1 MPNNIADFDWSSPVL
16 GEDDL
21 TLYPADTLDR
31 TKYAKFLHGYLVNN
45 ASNGGYV
52 LNLNAKWGA
61 GKTYF
66 INRWI
71 NSIKER
77 HPVVYVDA
85 WKQDYSDDPMLTV
98 VSSII
103 EAFNKQ
109 LPEGNQTASNIT
121 AQASRF
127 FKAAAPALMKGI
139 VKKATGVNIDAVTEE
154 ASEAETTSQASSDF
168 DGSSGAALAK
178 ALIQDHNEK
187 LESIKHLRKE
197 IKLLVEAVNAHN
209 PEYNDPAF
217 IFIDELDRCRPS
229 YAVEMLEVIK
239 HFFELDNI
247 IFVIATDTEQ
257 LQHAVKAVYGE
268 GFDAQTYLG
277 RFFRRRYS
285 LTELSR
291 YEFIDHVVQNKITL
305 ESRWEHHIPR
315 IKTLEGLSN
324 SISIVANHFELSLRD
339 TEQLVD
345 KFVAVLNNTDKTMN
359 PCLLLILFILR
370 DKHNDLYQNWMYTTT
385 KYTSFTGT
393 GNEAKDLSKVFHI
406 SNHGIDNAFYLAI
419 EENGGSSISYNLIG
433 ILEDMNTYSS
443 EWAYTELHEYKRNL
457 RNISSSSDYDEGN
470 YFEMNYK
477 LKSLALTAKKTD
489 YINWVELSVSFNE

>member
-1 MPNNIADFDWSSPVL
+1 MPDNIVDFDWSSPIL
-16 GEDDL
+16 GEDERI
-21 TLYPADTLDR
+21 LYPADTLDR
-31 TKYAKFLHGYLVNN
+31 TKYAKFLHNYLVNN

-71 NSIKER
+71 NSIKEK
-77 HPVVYVDA
+77 HPVVYVNA

-98 VSSII
+98 ISSILDT
-103 EAFNKQ
+103 FNEL
-109 LPEGNQTASNIT
+109 LPESNQTVSNIT
-121 AQASRF
+121 AKASRF

-139 VKKATGVNIDAVTEE
+139 VKKATGVNIDEVAEE
-154 ASEAETTSQASSDF
+154 AEEPSQASSDF
-168 DGSSGAALAK
+168 DGGSGSALAK
-178 ALIQDHNEK
+178 ALIDDHNEK
-187 LESIKHLRKE
+187 LESVKHLREE
-197 IKLLVEAVNAHN
+197 IKLLVKAVNAHN
-209 PEYNDPAF
+209 CEYNYPAF

-291 YEFIDHVVQNKITL
+291 YEFIDHVVQSKITL
-305 ESRWEHHIPR
+305 EARWENHIPR
-315 IKTLEGLSN
+315 IKELAHLS
-324 SISIVANHFELSLRD
+324 SAISIVANHFELSLRD

-359 PCLLLILFILR
+359 PYLLLILFILR
-370 DKHNDLYQNWMYTTT
+370 DKHNDVYQNWMDTTD
-385 KYTSFTGT
+385 KHASFAGT
-393 GNEAKDLSKVFHI
+393 GNKHKDLSKVFHVFSSGVRDSFFPVI
-406 SNHGIDNAFYLAI
+406 GQRNMSTSITYKLID
-419 EENGGSSISYNLIG
+419 
-433 ILEDMNTYSS
+433 ILNDMNTYSLEWTSS
-443 EWAYTELHEYKRNL
+443 ERHEYDRELDYAISDARNGQE
-457 RNISSSSDYDEGN
+457 I
-470 YFEMNYK
+470 FENEYK
-477 LKSLALTAKKTD
+477 SRSLELTAKKRD
-489 YINWVELSVSFNE
+489 YRNWVELSVSFNE